1 MSLSPETER
10 ALESCYDAITRPS
23 GWTAALDDLAH
34 AMGAHACLILQH
46 EFSGGDVFVRSS
58 GTRILDE
65 LWQRNLDWVK
75 PVIEPR
81 GDFYVRHGFQS
92 VTQAHMFTDEEIRH
106 SRFHQEIAR
115 PAGLLHLAGGIFS
128 VGGRDWAVPFFR
140 STEPFAPD
148 LLEPLAEVA
157 RRLARIVSISEKV
170 SQHTAENEI
179 RTLERIGCAAIL
191 VGRHGQVMRANEQ
204 AEGLFCGAFGIRHG
218 KLWTA
223 SSGSL
228 SRIDKFMMKIE
239 FAREVGKP
247 LPAPIVVARDGKPWL
262 LIEAMPVSAAST
274 AIFDGYRAILVISD
288 LTSKTVTDAAL
299 LAQVFDLTS
308 AEARLAVA
316 ICDGCD
322 LATAARNFGISR
334 QTIRS
339 QLKAVFAKTGARR
352 QAELVARLAHIK
364 YAVHH

>member
-10 ALESCYDAITRPS
+10 AIESCYDAITNPR

-46 EFSGGDVFVRSS
+46 EFSGGQVFVRSS
-58 GTRILDE
+58 GTGILDD

-81 GDFYVRHGFQS
+81 GDIYVRHGHQS
-92 VTQAHMFTDEEIRH
+92 VTQAQLFTDDEIRH

-148 LLEPLAEVA
+148 CREPIAEVA

-170 SQHTAENEI
+170 SRHTAENEI
-179 RTLERIGCAAIL
+179 RTLERTGCAAVL
-191 VGRHGQVMRANEQ
+191 VGRHGQVMRANEL

-223 SSGSL
+223 SSASL
-228 SRIDKFMMKIE
+228 SRLDQFMREIE
-239 FAREVGKP
+239 FARAAGKP
-247 LPAPIVVARDGKPWL
+247 LPAPVVVARGGKPWL
-262 LIEAMPVSAAST
+262 LIEPMPVSAASME
-274 AIFDGYRAILVISD
+274 IFDGYRAILVISD
-288 LTSKTVTDAAL
+288 LTRPPVTDAAL

-316 ICDGCD
+316 LCDGCD

-334 QTIRS
+334 HTIRS

-364 YAVHH
+364 YAVHQ